1 MLAISFDGRLFTT
14 LQALS
19 DYIVAEYG
27 GWYGVP
33 DNHPQIEVV
42 RALTTVNL
50 LWFTGG
56 EHAGELVEV
65 DSEVAHAIYRVIAKE
80 DEG

>member
-1 MLAISFDGRLFTT
+1 MAISFDGRLFTT

-19 DYIVAEYG
+19 DYIVAEYE

-33 DNHPQIEVV
+33 DDHPQIEVV

-56 EHAGELVEV
+56 ERAGELVEV
-65 DSEVAHAIYRVIAKE
+65 DPEVASAIYGVIAK
-80 DEG
+80 DEE